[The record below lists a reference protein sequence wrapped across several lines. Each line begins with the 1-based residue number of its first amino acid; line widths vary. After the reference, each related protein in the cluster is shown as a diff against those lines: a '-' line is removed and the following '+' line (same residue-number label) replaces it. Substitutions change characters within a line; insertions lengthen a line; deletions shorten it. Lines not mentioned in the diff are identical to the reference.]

1 MLQELN
7 AVRDQLMSDGN
18 DDLRQSIYTA
28 LTEEPERGTNMI
40 ISFARDKELKLDA
53 SPQEV
58 VQAIQAIGE
67 QLDDD
72 EISDM
77 ELTQEELE
85 SVSGGIFPF
94 ILAAKAFIHLGLAGA
109 QFWAAGKSARIW

>member
-1 MLQELN
+1 M
-7 AVRDQLMSDGN
+7 
-18 DDLRQSIYTA
+18 A
-28 LTEEPERGTNMI
+28 LTEEPERGANMI

-94 ILAAKAFIHLGLAGA
+94 ILAAKAFVHLGLAGA
-109 QFWAAGKSARIW
+109 GIWAAGKSARIWYRLEALPVTPLQSLCPNRAFSFVML

>member
-1 MLQELN
+1 
-7 AVRDQLMSDGN
+7 
-18 DDLRQSIYTA
+18 
-28 LTEEPERGTNMI
+28 MI
-40 ISFARDKELKLDA
+40 ISFAREKALKLDA

-67 QLDDD
+67 QLDDYK
-72 EISDM
+72 ISDM

-94 ILAAKAFIHLGLAGA
+94 LIAAKAFVHLGLAGA
-109 QFWAAGKSARIW
+109 GFWAAEKAARIW